1 MRLAVLSDIHSNL
14 PALEAVLAAID
25 GLGGVDGIR
34 VLGDIVGYGPHPDE
48 VVARLR
54 AEGAVAVAGNHDR
67 AAVGG
72 DEIEWFN
79 ADARAAIEWTRG
91 RIGVETSAWLT
102 DLPERLVDGDFTLV
116 HGSPR
121 DPTWE
126 YILDS
131 SIAAANLAAFDT
143 PHALFGHTHLPIAY
157 RRQGPRMRE
166 TVPDPGDELAVGTAR
181 TMLNPGSV
189 GQPRDGDPDSSWL
202 LLDTERGLATWQRTP
217 YDRAATQA
225 AMRRV
230 GLPSRLVARLD
241 HGA

>member
-25 GLGGVDGIR
+25 GIGGVDGIR

-54 AEGAVAVAGNHDR
+54 AEDAVAVAGNHDR

-79 ADARAAIEWTRG
+79 TDARAAIEWTRG
-91 RIGVETSAWLT
+91 RIGAETSAWLT
-102 DLPERLVDGDFTLV
+102 DLPERLVDGGFTLV

-126 YILDS
+126 YILDP
-131 SIAAANLAAFDT
+131 SIAAANLAAFGT

-157 RRQGPRMRE
+157 RRQGIRMRE
-166 TVPDPGDELAVGTAR
+166 IVPDPGDELALGTSR

-202 LLDTERGLATWQRTP
+202 LLDTDRGLATWHRTP

-241 HGA
+241 LGA